1 MRFSAVISTYTR
13 TVIIYGARLPCPVCG
28 MRTLLCINV
37 AEDCFEGVPGHGVF
51 IAATNEAIWWEKRSR
66 TGLNVGRRRVGA
78 GQGFGGLTEMG
89 KIGL

>member
-1 MRFSAVISTYTR
+1 M
-13 TVIIYGARLPCPVCG
+13 
-28 MRTLLCINV
+28 
-37 AEDCFEGVPGHGVF
+37 F

-66 TGLNVGRRRVGA
+66 TGLNVGRRRRVGA